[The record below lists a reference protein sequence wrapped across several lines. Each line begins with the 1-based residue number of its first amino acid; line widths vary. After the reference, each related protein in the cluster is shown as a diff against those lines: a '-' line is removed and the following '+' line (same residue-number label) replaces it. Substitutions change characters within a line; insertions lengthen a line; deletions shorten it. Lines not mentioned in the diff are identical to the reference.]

1 MTLEEQQLS
10 LEEGMVNYGIE
21 KYRKQVRE
29 AQQKGT
35 ESTSLHGIMLMK
47 HSVDAVEKKLKKTP
61 NEAFDGKV
69 GKKHHVASYLIQ
81 LNPDVTSYSALKLT
95 IDRISVKQ
103 NFTPLVGKI
112 GQAIEDQTFRKD
124 WGG

>member
-35 ESTSLHGIMLMK
+35 ESTS
-47 HSVDAVEKKLKKTP
+47 
-61 NEAFDGKV
+61 
-69 GKKHHVASYLIQ
+69 
-81 LNPDVTSYSALKLT
+81 
-95 IDRISVKQ
+95 
-103 NFTPLVGKI
+103 
-112 GQAIEDQTFRKD
+112 
-124 WGG
+124 

>member
-35 ESTSLHGIMLMK
+35 ESTSLHGIKLMK
-47 HSVDAVEKKLKKTP
+47 HSVDAVEKKLVKFLK
-61 NEAFDGKV
+61 ESFSGEV

-81 LNPDVTSYSALKLT
+81 LNPDVASYLALKLT
-95 IDRISVKQ
+95 IDGISVKQ

-112 GQAIEDQTFRKD
+112 GQSIEDQTFRKD